1 MKPVF
6 RLVLILLFAVVA
18 PTGGMVLSD
27 ASAEPVPATAAD
39 QPIMAMSDGDCDACA
54 PERMDAG
61 MAGCG
66 SVCVGAPVAI
76 GATRIPCP
84 SSESSAQ
91 FRADDWS
98 LSGRARQPEST
109 PPKQFLS

>member
-1 MKPVF
+1 MKPVL
-6 RLVLILLFAVVA
+6 RLVLILLFALVTA
-18 PTGGMVLSD
+18 TGGMVLSD
-27 ASAEPVPATAAD
+27 ASAEPVTAAAAD
-39 QPIMAMSDGDCDACA
+39 QPMMAISDCDACA

-66 SVCVGAPVAI
+66 FVCAGAPVAI
-76 GATRIPCP
+76 GATPLPCP

-91 FRADDWS
+91 FHADDWS
-98 LSGRARQPEST
+98 LSGRARQPEPA